1 MVLEAKVTKMNKKG
15 KNKTKTKKYVLLTKA
30 GYVTVCVV
38 EYLCGIVGGVAI
50 GSAIQESIDA
60 KTKNEENEWW
70 YKVGHAQG
78 KSEVLTEEML
88 KQKSE
93 QEETDKKED

>member
-1 MVLEAKVTKMNKKG
+1 MILEAKVTKMNKRG

-30 GYVTVCVV
+30 GYTTVCVV
-38 EYLCGIVGGVAI
+38 EYLCGIVGGIAV
-50 GSAIQESIDA
+50 GRAIQESID
-60 KTKNEENEWW
+60 TKLNEDENKW
-70 YKVGHAQG
+70 YYHVGHARG
-78 KSEVLTEEML
+78 RAEVITEEML